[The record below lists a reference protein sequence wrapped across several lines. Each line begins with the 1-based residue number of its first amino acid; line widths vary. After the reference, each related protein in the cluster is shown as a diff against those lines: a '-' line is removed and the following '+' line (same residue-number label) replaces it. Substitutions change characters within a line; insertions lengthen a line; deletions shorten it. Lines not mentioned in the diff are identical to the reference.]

1 MSLSFERFFSRLP
14 ALQWSWRR
22 VSDVKEEVEFPT
34 TWSST
39 AAEIA
44 ALKYFRR
51 GERSLKDLVY
61 RVAHTIRQAG
71 EWQGYFNQEQG
82 QIFEEELTSL
92 LYNQIGSFNS
102 PVWFNCGLFPM
113 HQTAGRSESYAWD
126 FEKKKVTELSSAYIR
141 PQLSACFIQDVE
153 DHLISI
159 FDLVKSE
166 AKLFKYGSGTGT
178 NFSKLRA
185 KGESIDGGAGSP
197 GVISYLEIFDRAAH
211 VMRSGGT
218 TRRAAKMVVLDA
230 DHPEIEDFI
239 QWKVMEERKAR
250 VLMAGGFGSGFD
262 SEAFKTVSGQNSNN
276 SVRLTDEFMNK
287 ALNDQPWTLRWRT
300 NGEKAKEVSA
310 KKIFDLICKAAW
322 ECADPGVQFHDTIQ
336 RHHLVPRAGAIRAS
350 NPCSEFLFLDDSAC
364 NLASLNLAKF
374 LKPDGSFDWEAFEN
388 GCRLLLIAQ
397 EILVD
402 YASYPTAAIAVNSH
416 LYRPLGLGYAN
427 LGGLLM
433 RMAIPYDSETAANW
447 TAAITASMHFTALAA
462 SVELAELKGA
472 FEGLH
477 EDRASALKALHHHV
491 DAIENWK
498 FDQELEAVGKR
509 LRLKANQ
516 AMERAGH
523 SGVRNAQITLI
534 APTGTIGLFMDCDTL
549 GIEPDF
555 SLVKLKKLVGGQ
567 TLRLVNSSVG
577 MALKKLGYAEAE
589 IKAVEQHLIAK
600 GSLSGAPHLKEK
612 DMPVFDTAV
621 PSADHPDRLIS
632 WQGHLRIMAAAQPF
646 LSGGISKTVNLPKN
660 ATVETVREV
669 YLSAW
674 KQGLKCVAIYRD
686 GSKALQPLCLDC

>member
-14 ALQWSWRR
+14 SLQWSWRR
-22 VSDVKEEVEFPT
+22 VADVKDEVEFPT

-44 ALKYFRR
+44 SLKYFRR
-51 GERSLKDLVY
+51 GERSLKELVH
-61 RVAHTIRQAG
+61 RVAHTIRLAG
-71 EWQGYFNQEQG
+71 EWQGYFNQAQG
-82 QIFEEELTSL
+82 EIFEDELTAL
-92 LYNQIGSFNS
+92 LVNQIGSFNS
-102 PVWFNCGLFPM
+102 PVWFNCGLFPSY
-113 HQTAGRSESYAWD
+113 QTAGSSECFAWD
-126 FEKKKVTELSSAYIR
+126 FEKRRVSPLSSAYIR
-141 PQLSACFIQDVE
+141 PQLSACFIQNVE

-197 GVISYLEIFDRAAH
+197 GVISYLEIFDRAAQ

-250 VLMAGGFGSGFD
+250 VLMAGGFGTGFD

-276 SVRLTDEFMNK
+276 SIRFTDEFMRK
-287 ALNDQPWTLRWRT
+287 VLNDETWTLRYRT
-300 NGEKAKEVSA
+300 SGLPAKEVSA
-310 KKIFDLICKAAW
+310 KKLFDMVCKAAW

-336 RHHLVPRAGAIRAS
+336 RHHLVPRAGSIRAS

-364 NLASLNLAKF
+364 NLASLNLVKF
-374 LKPDGSFDWEAFEN
+374 LRDDGSFDWEAFEK

-402 YASYPTAAIAVNSH
+402 YASYPTTEIANNSH

-433 RMAIPYDSETAANW
+433 RMAIPYGSERAAHW
-447 TAAITASMHFTALAA
+447 TAAITADMHFSALAA
-462 SVELAELKGA
+462 SVELAERKGP

-477 EDRASALKALHHHV
+477 EDRASSLQALHHHV

-498 FDQELEAVGKR
+498 FDPELEAVGQK
-509 LRLKANQ
+509 LRLKASQ
-516 AMERAGH
+516 TMERAGH
-523 SGVRNAQITLI
+523 SGIRNAQVTLI

-555 SLVKLKKLVGGQ
+555 SLVKIKKLVGGQ
-567 TLRLVNSSVG
+567 TLRLVNGSVG
-577 MALKKLGYAEAE
+577 SALKKLGYSKAQVE
-589 IKAVEQHLIAK
+589 AVEQHLVRT
-600 GSLSGAPHLKEK
+600 GTLSGAPHLK
-612 DMPVFDTAV
+612 DADLPVFDTAV
-621 PSADHPDRLIS
+621 PSPDRPERMIS

-660 ATVETVREV
+660 ATVDTVCEV